1 MSLFVIADLHLSTA
15 EQTNKSME
23 VFGRRWSDY
32 VARLVHNWRAVVND
46 EDTVIIPGDVSWA
59 LTLDEAISDFTL
71 LHSLPGRKI
80 LGKGNHDFW
89 WSTASKLTAFTK
101 EHAFQNIFFLFNNA
115 FETDEFLLAGT
126 RGWYQDE
133 SCENLPK
140 DTDFKKLV
148 AREASRLDTSL
159 KAAKALKKENDR
171 REILAFLHFPPIWN
185 GLVCEEI
192 VDVLKKH
199 GISRCFFGH
208 IHGNYTAPA
217 SFLHD
222 GIAFSLISADFLEF
236 YPRLI
241 QPND

>member
-32 VARLVHNWRAVVND
+32 VARLVHNWHAVVTD

-59 LTLDEAISDFTL
+59 LTLDEAVSDFSL

-101 EHAFQNIFFLFNNA
+101 AHAFHSIFFLFNNA
-115 FETDEFLLAGT
+115 FETEEFILAGT

-159 KAAKALKKENDR
+159 NAAEALKREDDR
-171 REILAFLHFPPIWN
+171 REVLAFLHFPPIWN

-192 VDVLKKH
+192 IDVLKKH

-208 IHGNYTAPA
+208 IHGNYTAQPT
-217 SFLHD
+217 FVHD
-222 GIAFSLISADFLEF
+222 GVTFSLISADFLEF